1 MMSSPRKGGMLMF
14 RRVCSGNGRN
24 EKTCLSRFRNG
35 SIWSRNMLTSALR
48 SPPANEM
55 ATDGIPSDS
64 PSIAA
69 ATVPE

>member
-1 MMSSPRKGGMLMF
+1 MF
-14 RRVCSGNGRN
+14 KSVFSGNEGN
-24 EKTCLSRFRNG
+24 EMTCSRRFRNG
-35 SIWSRNMLTSALR
+35 SIWSRSMLTSARR

-55 ATDGIPSDS
+55 ASEGIPSDS